1 MIYNLILMV
10 IVMNEKICTFF
21 GHRNVEEPIEGV
33 LYDSICRMIE
43 QEKVTTFYVGGHGDF
58 DKLCASVVRIVKRCY
73 PNIRLILV
81 KPQMTAKFDAN
92 RYCYTMMYDD
102 VIIPPKSNAA
112 HYKAAIPIRNRWMA
126 AHADV
131 IITYVRRDYGG
142 AYNAVK
148 YAKKLGKP
156 IVAL

>member
-1 MIYNLILMV
+1 
-10 IVMNEKICTFF
+10 MNEKICTFF
-21 GHRNVEEPIEGV
+21 GHRKVEEPIEDA

-58 DKLCASVVRIVKRCY
+58 DSMCAGAVRSAKRHY
-73 PNIRLILV
+73 EGIWLVLV
-81 KPQMTAKFDAN
+81 KPNMTNELN
-92 RYCYTMMYDD
+92 RNQEYYSAMYDD
-102 VIIPPKSNAA
+102 VAIPPESDAA

-126 AHADV
+126 AHADI
-131 IITYVRRDYGG
+131 IITYVRREYGD